1 MGMYAKLMSRITE
14 SSLMD
19 EDIPVRYCFV
29 MLLAVA
35 DPQGY
40 AVGTDVALARR
51 LNMPLEDFKR
61 CIHKLKQP
69 DPDSNSKEEEGR
81 RVIDSDCER
90 GYYLVNYT
98 KYRDTRDEEQRREY
112 MREYM
117 RNYREGK
124 GVTRVN
130 KRKQRKP
137 QLAKVDVE
145 VKVDKPPIV
154 PQGGHGGKTDNLPTS
169 DRAKLVADI
178 FHRKHTTPWS
188 GKEIEAFK
196 KLKPQPDEDFTLVAE
211 FYEKSGHEFL
221 RHDLLAF
228 LNNFTGEVDK
238 ARKWKSKKLN
248 VNGHKTAAQWRAEQQ
263 AMDAERERNATQS

>member
-1 MGMYAKLMSRITE
+1 MMSRITE

-40 AVGTDVALARR
+40 AIGTDVALARR
-51 LNMPLEDFKR
+51 LNMPLQEFKS
-61 CIHKLKQP
+61 CIHKLMQP

-81 RVIDSDCER
+81 RVIESDCER

-124 GVTRVN
+124 GVTPVN

-137 QLAKVDVE
+137 QLAKVDVKE
-145 VKVDKPPIV
+145 DCVKK
-154 PQGGHGGKTDNLPTS
+154 
-169 DRAKLVADI
+169 AA
-178 FHRKHTTPWS
+178 
-188 GKEIEAFK
+188 
-196 KLKPQPDEDFTLVAE
+196 LKQEDFIASLKTEKAYEGVDIDREFSKAQVWCKTNSRILTQRFFVNWLGKADRTL
-211 FYEKSGHEFL
+211 SH
-221 RHDLLAF
+221 
-228 LNNFTGEVDK
+228 
-238 ARKWKSKKLN
+238 
-248 VNGHKTAAQWRAEQQ
+248 NGSTPASVQVRL
-263 AMDAERERNATQS
+263 